1 MPIKPV
7 LGVTM
12 GDPAGVGPEVILKAL
27 QSPPPGCRVIVLG
40 DLAVLQ
46 ETATRL
52 ASALR
57 PHQWQVGDALPTDAR
72 QIPVLALSQLAPAE
86 RIPGQ
91 PTRAGGEASYRYVEN
106 GVRFALDGTL
116 DGLVTAPISKAM
128 WQAAGHA
135 YPGHTELLAA
145 LTDTAE
151 VRMMLDGSPPS
162 LLGGRPELVEGRGDK
177 KPLRV
182 ILVTTHLP
190 LAQVPCALSC
200 ERIAKTI
207 TVAATHLRRFYG
219 LPRPRLAVAGLNPH
233 AGEAGA
239 FGDEEQRLIQP
250 AVERARGTGCNVV
263 GPLPAD
269 TVFVRAVRGEFDAV
283 ICQYHDQAL
292 IPLKLLSWEDGVN
305 VTLGLPIIRTSP
317 DHGTAF
323 DIAGHNK
330 ASPNSMQAALGL
342 AAEMTQRTRTAR

>member
-27 QSPPPGCRVIVLG
+27 QSLPPGCRVIVLG

-57 PHQWQVGDALPTDAR
+57 PHQWQAGDTLPTDAR
-72 QIPVLALSQLAPAE
+72 QIPVLTLSQLAPAE

-91 PTRAGGEASYRYVEN
+91 PTRVGGEASYRYVES
-106 GVRFALDGTL
+106 GVRFTLDGTL

-128 WQAAGHA
+128 WQASGHP

-145 LTDTAE
+145 LTGTAE
-151 VRMMLDGSPPS
+151 VRMMLDGSPPPF
-162 LLGGRPELVEGRGDK
+162 LGGRPEPVEGREGK

-182 ILVTTHLP
+182 VLVTTHMP
-190 LAQVPCALSC
+190 LAQVPRALSC

-207 TVAATHLRRFYG
+207 TVAATHLRHFYG

-250 AVERARGTGCNVV
+250 AVERARSAGCNVV

-317 DHGTAF
+317 DHGTAL

-330 ASPNSMQAALGL
+330 ASPRSMQAALGL
-342 AAEMTQRTRTAR
+342 AAEMAQRTQTAR